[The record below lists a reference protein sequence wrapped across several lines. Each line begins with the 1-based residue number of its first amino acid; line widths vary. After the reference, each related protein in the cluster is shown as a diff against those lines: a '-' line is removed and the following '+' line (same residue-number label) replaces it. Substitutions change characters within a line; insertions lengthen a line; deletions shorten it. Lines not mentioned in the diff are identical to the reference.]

1 MLKINNL
8 LLLFLLLLTSF
19 PVFAGGEIEAV
30 LKKLQK
36 EYNIYYKVDNP
47 GEISVFLKENDENIE
62 LTFKEIKYYEDNNM
76 KAVMMFTPVLT
87 LPDDYTPSKSLLLKI
102 NEISD
107 LAVPGKIILY
117 EEKYIMYVSYFWFS
131 SVSRNTILN
140 EMTLLIANYITA
152 RKELIKFVDNER

>member
-1 MLKINNL
+1 MLKHANI
-8 LLLFLLLLTSF
+8 LLLTLILFSSF
-19 PVFAGGEIEAV
+19 PLLAGGEIEGI